1 MSEPTHILKTLTGF
15 YYVDLAS
22 DPADLKLL
30 QDLIGTT
37 NGSVKVTY
45 MVEDNSKYDQKQY
58 IDKVAI
64 ISCRALVSIEE
75 V

>member
-1 MSEPTHILKTLTGF
+1 MSKPTHILKTLTSV

-22 DPADLKLL
+22 DSADLKLL
-30 QDLIGTT
+30 QNLIGTT
-37 NGSVKVTY
+37 TGSVKVTH